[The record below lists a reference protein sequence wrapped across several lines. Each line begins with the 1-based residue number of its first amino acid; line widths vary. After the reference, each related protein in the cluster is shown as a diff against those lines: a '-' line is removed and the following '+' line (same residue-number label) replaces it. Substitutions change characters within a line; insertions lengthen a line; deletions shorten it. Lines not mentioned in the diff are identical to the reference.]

1 MKKLIF
7 TLFVGLLFYKS
18 FGQTKDE
25 NNIKIE
31 IEQLH
36 KRTEFIRDSISKLLS
51 ECNNQFK
58 ISTNDSVTIRKLNY
72 NLKKLWN
79 SYDGNLRDMVKIN
92 LEFAKRNPNSLLA
105 LKLILSRV
113 SSQEGMGFYDTYE
126 SVFNNFSTKI
136 KETDEG
142 KEFSERLKNF
152 KQSKIGSIAPEFT
165 VKDINGDTLSLNDF
179 RNKKYI
185 LIDFW
190 ASWCGPCREEL
201 PYIKDLYKKYNQKGF
216 EIISVSR
223 DVDLT
228 KWKSAIS
235 KEGIEI
241 WRQISIVE
249 NDSSIEKKYFV
260 FGIPHKV
267 LIDRNGIII
276 GKWKGSGDKN
286 KRELQHTLSEIFEKK

>member
-105 LKLILSRV
+105 LKLILSRI

-165 VKDINGDTLSLNDF
+165 VKDTNGDTLSLNDF

-201 PYIKDLYKKYNQKGF
+201 PYIKDLYKKCNQKGF

-286 KRELQHTLSEIFEKK
+286 KRELQQTLSEIFEKK

>member
-1 MKKLIF
+1 MKKIIF
-7 TLFVGLLFYKS
+7 TLIVGLLFFKS
-18 FGQTKDE
+18 FGQTGDE
-25 NNIKIE
+25 NTIKTE
-31 IEQLH
+31 IEKLH
-36 KRTEFIRDSISKLLS
+36 KKTEFVRDSISKLLS
-51 ECNNQFK
+51 ECNNQLK
-58 ISTNDSVTIRKLNY
+58 ISTNDSVTIHKLNY
-72 NLKKLWN
+72 NLENLWN

-105 LKLILSRV
+105 LKLILSRI

-126 SVFNNFSTKI
+126 AVFNNFSTKI

-142 KEFSERLKNF
+142 KEFAEKLKNF
-152 KQSKIGSIAPEFT
+152 KQSKIGSFAPEFT
-165 VKDINGDTLSLNDF
+165 VKDINGNTFSLNDF

-201 PYIKDLYKKYNQKGF
+201 PYIKDLFKKYNQNGF

-223 DVDLT
+223 DEDLS
-228 KWKSAIS
+228 KWKSAIL
-235 KEGIEI
+235 KEEI
-241 WRQISIVE
+241 AIWKQISIVE
-249 NDSSIEKKYFV
+249 NDNSIEKKYFV

-267 LIDRNGIII
+267 LIDRNGIVI

-286 KRELQHTLSEIFEKK
+286 KRELQHTLSEIFDKK